1 MRVLALLVLVLGLFL
16 AGGAVWYMYGQ
27 FKIMEAQLRDAT
39 PQVIRVPTVTV
50 AVAKKNLLYGQPI
63 DKDSVGLIEWPKDSV
78 PKNAFTDLAQ
88 LFSDGVDN
96 RVVLRRMDKDEPVL
110 KSKVS
115 GFGERATVAALLAPG
130 MLAHTLKVDSTSSV
144 GGFLLPGTHI
154 DLLLTLNDT
163 RDGLSTYFLMQNIEV
178 IAVDQDTDTDR
189 IAARVARTVTIQ
201 VTPDEL
207 KTVTLASSVGRIT
220 IALRGFNST
229 EQFSSESL
237 TRRQLLGEDTA
248 PVAAPRAPD
257 ITVRVRKGS
266 DGVETLR
273 VE

>member
-1 MRVLALLVLVLGLFL
+1 MRVLALLVLVVGLFL

-27 FKIMEAQLRDAT
+27 FKVMEARLRDAG
-39 PQVIRVPTVTV
+39 PQVVRVPTVTV
-50 AVAKKNLLYGQPI
+50 AVAKSSLLYGQPI
-63 DKDSVGLIEWPKDSV
+63 NKDSVRLIDWPKDSV
-78 PKNAFTDLAQ
+78 PANAFTELDQ
-88 LFSDGVDN
+88 LFSDGVAN

-115 GFGERATVAALLAPG
+115 GFGERATVAALLDPG

-154 DLLLTLNDT
+154 DLLLTLNDRT
-163 RDGLSTYFLMQNIEV
+163 EGLSTYFFLQNIEV

-201 VTPDEL
+201 VTPEEL
-207 KTVTLASSVGRIT
+207 KQVTLASSVGRVT

-237 TRRQLLGEDTA
+237 TRRQLLGEDDA
-248 PVAAPRAPD
+248 PIVAPRAPD
-257 ITVRVRKGS
+257 VTVRVRKGS
-266 DGVETLR
+266 DGVETLK